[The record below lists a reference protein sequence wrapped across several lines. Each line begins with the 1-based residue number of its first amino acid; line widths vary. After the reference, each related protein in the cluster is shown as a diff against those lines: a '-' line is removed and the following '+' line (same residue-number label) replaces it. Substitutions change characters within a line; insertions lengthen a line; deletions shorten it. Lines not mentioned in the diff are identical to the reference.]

1 MRRQVFR
8 RFYGADST
16 ASLDTLE
23 LQERERKVL
32 DKLYHYPLRRQA
44 ESELRRMLRRKA
56 DNRSLLD
63 ALLRMHQ
70 DDELLVKES
79 EMQMAR
85 VVCSLAIANPDFEGK
100 EPVR

>member
-1 MRRQVFR
+1 
-8 RFYGADST
+8 
-16 ASLDTLE
+16 
-23 LQERERKVL
+23 
-32 DKLYHYPLRRQA
+32 
-44 ESELRRMLRRKA
+44 MLRRKA